1 VFTKDHVPLKNCSA
15 IGNPRV
21 AAERDP
27 PQVGLQRKAKNMKTI
42 TKTRRS
48 HRAVT
53 PRTTNRVAPANSFP
67 TQVRSILVPIDFS
80 APSVKALDY
89 AVALAGQFGAKLALL
104 NVIEPIATPDFAYY
118 PLVMEN
124 DKIVANAKKHL
135 EQVCAKAGIETEL
148 IEKILVRNGAP
159 FREITDAARTLKA
172 DLIVI
177 STHGYSGLA
186 HVFMGSTA
194 ERVVRH
200 AECPVLV
207 VRGRPEKSK

>member
-1 VFTKDHVPLKNCSA
+1 
-15 IGNPRV
+15 
-21 AAERDP
+21 
-27 PQVGLQRKAKNMKTI
+27 
-42 TKTRRS
+42 
-48 HRAVT
+48 
-53 PRTTNRVAPANSFP
+53 
-67 TQVRSILVPIDFS
+67 VRSILVPFDFS
-80 APSVKALDY
+80 APSEKALDY
-89 AVALAGQFGAKLALL
+89 AVALANQFGAKLTLL
-104 NVIEPIATPDFAYY
+104 NVVEPMATPDFAYY

-135 EQVCAKAGIETEL
+135 GQVCTKAGIDQNLLEQT
-148 IEKILVRNGAP
+148 LVRNGIP
-159 FREITDAARTLKA
+159 YREITDAARTLKA